1 MRPKPPARPN
11 SRPNARPNTRPNTG
25 SSSRPNARTNER
37 LGSKPNPRA
46 SVSPSVP
53 KNVLS
58 QKSTF
63 LSERPVFKPTIKETG
78 VSEINDMRLNKYV
91 AQCNI
96 AARRK
101 AGEIILA
108 GEVKVNG
115 VVVKEPGYRVK
126 LNDIVVYKG
135 KTIKP
140 EEDRVYILLNKP
152 KDTITT
158 ASDER
163 GRKTVLD
170 IVNRTVKTRVFPVGR
185 LDRDTTGLLL
195 LTNDGDLAQKMA
207 HPSYKIKKVYHVV
220 LNRNIS
226 MPDFEEILK
235 GVTLEDGVAE
245 VTKDRAVVAV
255 RAGFQAVVLEP
266 GSLVLSREA
275 AGDHLDLVD
284 RFQRNDV
291 EDGAVVALLA
301 ERGERKTVDVELAE
315 ALARA
320 SDDRR
325 AAAGVDLRAGQKV
338 GKLGDVTLLSACNQ
352 QRKGGVDVVLD
363 GAAEAGVGR
372 IEQRRRGGYRNGLTL
387 AAGLQGH
394 VETEYGDCVDHQ
406 AFLPEGGEACRR
418 NRQGVSAGKQRID
431 VVYARGGS
439 HGLRLDA
446 GEDVGGGDGGL
457 RDCGAAGVEHRSGD
471 RALAARLG
479 TQMTYAQGAGKCQQG
494 AE

>member
-245 VTKDRAVVAV
+245 VDNLQFVPDEGKNELYIEIHIGKNRVI
-255 RAGFQAVVLEP
+255 RRIFE
-266 GSLVLSREA
+266 
-275 AGDHLDLVD
+275 HL
-284 RFQRNDV
+284 RYEV
-291 EDGAVVALLA
+291 E
-301 ERGERKTVDVELAE
+301 
-315 ALARA
+315 
-320 SDDRR
+320 
-325 AAAGVDLRAGQKV
+325 
-338 GKLGDVTLLSACNQ
+338 
-352 QRKGGVDVVLD
+352 
-363 GAAEAGVGR
+363 
-372 IEQRRRGGYRNGLTL
+372 
-387 AAGLQGH
+387 
-394 VETEYGDCVDHQ
+394 
-406 AFLPEGGEACRR
+406 
-418 NRQGVSAGKQRID
+418 
-431 VVYARGGS
+431 
-439 HGLRLDA
+439 RLDRMYY
-446 GEDVGGGDGGL
+446 GGL
-457 RDCGAAGVEHRSGD
+457 SKKNLPR
-471 RALAARLG
+471 G
-479 TQMTYAQGAGKCQQG
+479 TYRTLTEREVINLKHLTGQ
-494 AE
+494 

>member
-1 MRPKPPARPN
+1 MRPKPP
-11 SRPNARPNTRPNTG
+11 SRPNTRTNSRPSSTSNVRPSFG
-25 SSSRPNARTNER
+25 SSSRPTARPNER
-37 LGSKPNPRA
+37 AGSAPKTRA
-46 SVSPSVP
+46 HATPSVP

-63 LSERPVFKPTIKETG
+63 LSERPIFKPTIKETG
-78 VSEINDMRLNKYV
+78 VSDVNDMRLNKYV

-101 AGEIILA
+101 AGEIILV

-126 LNDIVVYKG
+126 LNDVVVYKG

-245 VTKDRAVVAV
+245 VDNLQFV
-255 RAGFQAVVLEP
+255 P
-266 GSLVLSREA
+266 DEA
-275 AGDHLDLVD
+275 KNELYIEIHIGKNRVIRRIFEHL
-284 RFQRNDV
+284 RYEV
-291 EDGAVVALLA
+291 E
-301 ERGERKTVDVELAE
+301 
-315 ALARA
+315 
-320 SDDRR
+320 
-325 AAAGVDLRAGQKV
+325 
-338 GKLGDVTLLSACNQ
+338 
-352 QRKGGVDVVLD
+352 
-363 GAAEAGVGR
+363 
-372 IEQRRRGGYRNGLTL
+372 
-387 AAGLQGH
+387 
-394 VETEYGDCVDHQ
+394 
-406 AFLPEGGEACRR
+406 
-418 NRQGVSAGKQRID
+418 
-431 VVYARGGS
+431 
-439 HGLRLDA
+439 RLDRMYY
-446 GEDVGGGDGGL
+446 GGL
-457 RDCGAAGVEHRSGD
+457 SKKNLPR
-471 RALAARLG
+471 G
-479 TQMTYAQGAGKCQQG
+479 TYRTLTEREVINLKHLTGQ
-494 AE
+494 